1 MAKESI
7 IQHYNSSVT
16 GNTPSSGDLSVGEIA
31 INTSDEKIFLKNL
44 GGTVLPLS
52 QTKDISGAFA
62 PKNQVV
68 SSFNGATGTVLYST
82 QIATSSITGVAS
94 FLSDHFTV
102 SGTGHVSS
110 KGVITINSLTGS
122 VTLGVGQLSDVNF
135 EDAPEQYQF
144 LQWDGVDE
152 WRPAYAVTSLNNQI
166 GSVTLTGDGESLIGR
181 GNANFTN
188 RTATTGVTGVAS
200 FNPTYFSVGATGHV
214 SLATAYQAT
223 GDTVITTAGSGIA
236 ISTSGKTDTLFNIGV
251 TSFNGSTGAV
261 SYAPPL
267 ASASVTGVAHFP
279 NSDFAV
285 SATGS
290 VTLSN
295 VARTNAANAFSG
307 LQTFSN
313 GLSAHG
319 ATFASNSTVRL
330 STLASHPQID
340 GGGGIYSGGSIA
352 AEAVN
357 NVVFAAGQGGS
368 GEYPTKPTMSFQNNS
383 VNTEA
388 DINFVTQGG
397 DIKFTATTDIDIV
410 AGGNVNISS
419 AGGGIVI
426 DPVTFVNIAG
436 GLLYV
441 DDTNNRVGINDT
453 TPSMALCV
461 NGGISGNSII
471 IAAGAT
477 FNSTSAHTGLAT
489 FSGGLTASN
498 IFASAGVTFNSTSA
512 HTGLATFSGG
522 LTASGATFSGNV
534 NLQDNV
540 LSRVEL
546 LDYFERYVDSGNFT
560 DKGNAIPSDLST
572 GQVFRVRL
580 TVTGSSGLTVSNVP
594 DNGNANAVGF
604 TLLFVGDGTA
614 RVMTW
619 NIGGTAVIWAGGTA
633 PTYTSTNNK
642 TDVFSFLTRDGG
654 STWLGFVGGQ
664 NF

>member
-1 MAKESI
+1 MAKVLVK
-7 IQHYNSSVT
+7 NSFT
-16 GNTPSSGDLSVGEIA
+16 
-31 INTSDEKIFLKNL
+31 
-44 GGTVLPLS
+44 
-52 QTKDISGAFA
+52 
-62 PKNQVV
+62 
-68 SSFNGATGTVLYST
+68 
-82 QIATSSITGVAS
+82 ATSVPAGLSAGELAVNVTDRKLFVGNAVGGV
-94 FLSDHFTV
+94 
-102 SGTGHVSS
+102 
-110 KGVITINSLTGS
+110 
-122 VTLGVGQLSDVNF
+122 VTLIDPNAL
-135 EDAPEQYQF
+135 
-144 LQWDGVDE
+144 
-152 WRPAYAVTSLNNQI
+152 VTSVN
-166 GSVTLTGDGESLIGR
+166 
-181 GNANFTN
+181 
-188 RTATTGVTGVAS
+188 GVTGA
-200 FNPTYFSVGATGHV
+200 
-214 SLATAYQAT
+214 
-223 GDTVITTAGSGIA
+223 IT
-236 ISTSGKTDTLFNIGV
+236 D
-251 TSFNGSTGAV
+251 
-261 SYAPPL
+261 
-267 ASASVTGVAHFP
+267 
-279 NSDFAV
+279 
-285 SATGS
+285 
-290 VTLSN
+290 
-295 VARTNAANAFSG
+295 VARTNQGNTFSG
-307 LQTFSN
+307 LQTFSS

-546 LDYFERYVDSGNFT
+546 LDYFERYVDSGNFV
-560 DKGNAIPSDLST
+560 DKGNTIPINLST

-580 TVTGSSGLTVSNVP
+580 TVTGASGLTVSNVP